1 MGIERV
7 DNWELVIQG
16 SDLTNGR
23 YKIEDAHIRAAL
35 IREIG
40 TDSPKPV
47 TFGIRDRPYITIDK
61 YIAPYYKAAHNLN
74 VMRASTKTGLK
85 WGFTGYEWP
94 LPVDTEL
101 EFSGLETDQ
110 RIYLRGTLYKN
121 VLSTDDPINRY
132 LMARS
137 VEIAYKQLRPLYWK
151 DVLIPSE
158 FGPGKQFVLDT
169 SGAVPA
175 LVEWNPQ
182 DPRYTIAPS
191 ANIYFVIRNTIQV
204 LWPDENV
211 KPHDVEFRIKHDRI
225 DVGAQPR
232 LDHMFL
238 PPSDGTTRIVEE
250 WLYFKSIDNCDTQWT
265 AATNV
270 TTAVEPTIRK
280 EGTNSA
286 KITIAAAFSCGG
298 SPPCKVAHHAV
309 GGADGIDITAF
320 RAVGFWIRADTA
332 IAAGTFDLY
341 LCETDDGTNPV
352 EIINIPRLETDE
364 WTYVVGFLKR
374 PGVDNAIKSVALY
387 SVVDDP
393 GTPTLYIDDIRPLP
407 NRLTQNPMAG
417 TEYITEYS
425 PADADLKIES
435 INYATG
441 EIVFSYDKVP
451 EKALLTYYALRS
463 GGGRDIFSLREI
475 NKEYHTVRYPHKQSY
490 VFRNVGDESPTGTAY
505 MDIYT
510 LAEYHQEIP
519 AAQRIPSD
527 VFAAARPLLV

>member
-40 TDSPKPV
+40 TDSPNPV

-211 KPHDVEFRIKHDRI
+211 KPQDVEFRIKHDRI

-250 WLYFKSIDNCDTQWT
+250 WLYFKSLSDCETKWDDSV
-265 AATNV
+265 ANV
-270 TTAVEPTIRK
+270 TTAQESGEGFVK
-280 EGTNSA
+280 EGTYSA
-286 KITIAAAFSCGG
+286 KISIGTDFTTG
-298 SPPCKVAHHAV
+298 KVSYVACDPTV
-309 GGADGIDITAF
+309 DISAF
-320 RAVGFWIRADTA
+320 RAVGFWIRASEA
-332 IAAGTFDLY
+332 VPAGTFDLY
-341 LCETDDGTNPV
+341 LCETDDGTNPL
-352 EIINIPRLETDE
+352 EIIKIPRLEAGE

-374 PGVDNAIKSVALY
+374 PNVDNAIASVALY
-387 SVVDDP
+387 ANSDP
-393 GTPTLYIDDIRPLP
+393 GEVDIWIDDIRPLP

-417 TEYITEYS
+417 TEHITEYS
-425 PADADLKIES
+425 PADAGLKIES

-451 EKALLTYYALRS
+451 ERALLTYYALRS

-475 NKEYHTVRYPHKQSY
+475 SKEYHTVRYPHKQSY